1 MKSELRRHVSVAH
14 YDGPYKCDQ
23 CPFEATKRWRLHEHT
38 RFVHD
43 KVWQIS
49 PRSNIIAVMNG
60 QYYCA
65 FKLTR
70 HNYITNNLNLQ
81 IKPFLCDQ
89 CSQPFARRERLVRHI
104 KAVHDKIRDYKCPH
118 AGCPY
123 EAARSS
129 QLKIHIT
136 SVHEK
141 LKPFLCEHCS
151 YEGPTKS
158 DITRHVKH
166 VHATVKPFKCQH
178 CPYETTAN
186 PGLLKHIQTVHAG
199 IKPYKVT
206 FINNSIRIL
215 IRRIKKQ
222 S

>member
-1 MKSELRRHVSVAH
+1 MWSMPIWG
-14 YDGPYKCDQ
+14 Y
-23 CPFEATKRWRLHEHT
+23 EALETSWTYSFCARQGMANFTL
-38 RFVHD
+38 F
-43 KVWQIS
+43 
-49 PRSNIIAVMNG
+49 
-60 QYYCA
+60 QYYCCYYCT
-65 FKLTR
+65 FELTR
-70 HNYITNNLNLQ
+70 QNYIWNHLNLQ

-206 FINNSIRIL
+206 FINNRIMIL
-215 IRRIKKQ
+215 IIQKQ